1 MAENKQIKLHE
12 IVVPT
17 SPLPVWYYNGPTNN
31 YTVQTDNYIAPHWHR
46 GIELSFTLNGK
57 IDDFVIGGK
66 HFTTQS
72 GRILLVNSQVIHSIN
87 TKNSSEDE
95 ALSIIFPFDYV
106 ANLYPEIDHQEICIN
121 YPEKLD
127 NDQKIAY
134 SDIQGL
140 LSEFYWLA
148 LSKQSLKN
156 LKMQQ
161 IIDKILLLLL
171 SKFTKEKPSESQIG
185 QRKAYIINR
194 LQFIT
199 QYVNNHYQEP
209 ITLNEIANNCNLSKE
224 YLSRFFK
231 KQMEITVDT
240 FINNVRAQHA
250 YFELKNTNHN
260 LTQIAMNN
268 GFSGVRTMNRAFD
281 KLYGKTAS
289 QIKRNFK
296 N

>member
-17 SPLPVWYYNGPTNN
+17 SPLPVWYFIFN
-31 YTVQTDNYIAPHWHR
+31 TDNGVPKYVAPHWHR
-46 GIELSFTLNGK
+46 GIELSFTLNGA
-57 IDDFVIGGK
+57 ITDFIIAGK
-66 HFTTQS
+66 HFSTKAGQ
-72 GRILLVNSQVIHSIN
+72 ILVVNTQVIHSVN
-87 TKNSSEDE
+87 STLNKNGKT
-95 ALSIIFPFDYV
+95 LSIIFPFDYV
-106 ANLYPEIDHQEICIN
+106 ANLYPEINHQKIDIN
-121 YPEKLD
+121 YPEKLN
-127 NDQKIAY
+127 NDQKLAY
-134 SDIQGL
+134 SNLQGL
-140 LSEFYWLA
+140 LTQFYWLA
-148 LSKQSLKN
+148 SSTQPLKN

-161 IIDKILLLLL
+161 IVDEVLLLLL
-171 SKFTKEKPSESQIG
+171 ERFTKEKPPESEIG
-185 QRKAYIINR
+185 QRKVYVINR

-199 QYVNNHYQEP
+199 QYVNNHYQEKL
-209 ITLNEIANNCNLSKE
+209 TLDSIAKKSNVSKE

-240 FINNVRAQHA
+240 YINNVRAQRA
-250 YFELKNTNHN
+250 YFELKNTSHN